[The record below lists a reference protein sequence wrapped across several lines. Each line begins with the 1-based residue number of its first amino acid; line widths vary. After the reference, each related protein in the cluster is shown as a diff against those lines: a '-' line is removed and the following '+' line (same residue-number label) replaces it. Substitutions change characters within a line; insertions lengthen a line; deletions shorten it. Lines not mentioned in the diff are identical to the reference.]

1 MEEIVVS
8 LLESMSAGLILT
20 LCLCFLFSIPVALM
34 AIYIFIK
41 THDAIMK
48 LNDKLNAKND
58 SVVESGNKTKT
69 DSDKEQLM

>member
-34 AIYIFIK
+34 AIYLFSKI
-41 THDAIMK
+41 HDAIKK
-48 LNDKLNAKND
+48 LNDKLNAKID
-58 SVVESGNKTKT
+58 SADESDTKT
-69 DSDKEQLM
+69 DSDKK

>member
-20 LCLCFLFSIPVALM
+20 LCLCFLFSIHVALM

-48 LNDKLNAKND
+48 LNDKLNTKND